1 MVSIEEKSATFE
13 EELNLIFDDNIK
25 EFTRLCVITA
35 PDYFFTD
42 CPASSTGKYH
52 PISEL
57 GPDGTLLHTKKIFT
71 LAYELCRGLGCEH
84 NRDEILSACIIHDL
98 RKQGLTKTG
107 HTTKNHPDLAS
118 QLVDEVQ
125 RDTMLLSEESHQL
138 IKKMVGYHYGLWSYG
153 KWKKDL
159 KEYSMEEFCVYIAD
173 YIVSK
178 RCVEVDCRR

>member
-1 MVSIEEKSATFE
+1 MVSVEEKSATFE
-13 EELNLIFDDNIK
+13 EELNLIFDDSIK
-25 EFTRLCVITA
+25 EFTRLCVIAA

-57 GPDGTLLHTKKIFT
+57 GPDGTLLHTKKVFT

-125 RDTMLLSEESHQL
+125 RDTMLLTEGSHEL
-138 IKKMVGYHYGLWSYG
+138 IRGMVGYHYGLWSAG
-153 KWKKDL
+153 KWR
-159 KEYSMEEFCVYIAD
+159 KELSQYTLEELCVYLSD
-173 YIVSK
+173 YVASK
-178 RCVEVDCRR
+178 RCVEVDYRR